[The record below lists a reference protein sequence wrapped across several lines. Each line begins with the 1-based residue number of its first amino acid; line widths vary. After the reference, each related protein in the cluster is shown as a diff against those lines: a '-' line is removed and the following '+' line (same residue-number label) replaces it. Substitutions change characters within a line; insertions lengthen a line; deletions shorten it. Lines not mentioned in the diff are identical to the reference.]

1 MPIKGKHELKLSC
14 FKIIPEVKV
23 SEILEAYCT
32 GCKTCLDVCG
42 FGAIYFD
49 DDKGISVVNEAICR
63 GCGNC
68 VGSCP
73 SGSIR
78 TRHFTNP
85 QLYQEVKE
93 ALR

>member
-1 MPIKGKHELKLSC
+1 M
-14 FKIIPEVKV
+14 V

-32 GCKTCLDVCG
+32 GCQNCLDVCAY
-42 FGAIYFD
+42 GAIYFD
-49 DDKGISVVNEAICR
+49 SERGISVVNEAICR

-78 TRHFTNP
+78 TRHFTNQ

-93 ALR
+93 AVRKC

>member
-1 MPIKGKHELKLSC
+1 MTGRQPC
-14 FKIIPEVKV
+14 
-23 SEILEAYCT
+23 LEP
-32 GCKTCLDVCG
+32 CG
-42 FGAIYFD
+42 YGAIYFD
-49 DDKGISVVNEAICR
+49 EDKGISVVNEAICR

-78 TRHFTNP
+78 TKHFTNP